1 MDRLHE
7 WDICL
12 SNWLAKKLVHLK
24 VTYLSVRPLVCG
36 WYGDVTL
43 WLVPARVRI
52 FSISALQNSRPW
64 SLITI
69 LGKPYLE
76 LDKDIQNYNI
86 LVCVVRRRY
95 GKLLPVGKRLNLL
108 MMVGHKM

>member
-12 SNWLAKKLVHLK
+12 SNWLAKKLIRLK

-52 FSISALQNSRPW
+52 FSISALQNSRPHRIW
-64 SLITI
+64 NWTKIYKNITSWFV
-69 LGKPYLE
+69 LCAGDMANFCQLE
-76 LDKDIQNYNI
+76 N
-86 LVCVVRRRY
+86 
-95 GKLLPVGKRLNLL
+95 G
-108 MMVGHKM
+108 